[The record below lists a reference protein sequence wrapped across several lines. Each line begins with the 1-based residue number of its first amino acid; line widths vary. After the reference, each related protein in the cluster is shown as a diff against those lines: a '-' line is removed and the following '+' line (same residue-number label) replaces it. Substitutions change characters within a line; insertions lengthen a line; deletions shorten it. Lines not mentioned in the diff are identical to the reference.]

1 MGSVSALAEESRSGE
16 SCLWSAR
23 DTVQVA
29 KATIYVSCL
38 GSGKTQGLP
47 YLIEFRCRHNEDLR
61 THRNVAARHPIL
73 HDT

>member
-1 MGSVSALAEESRSGE
+1 MGSVSVLAEESHSGKRH
-16 SCLWSAR
+16 LWSAR

-29 KATIYVSCL
+29 KATVYVSRP

-47 YLIEFRCRHNEDLR
+47 YLIEFRCGHNEELR
-61 THRNVAARHPIL
+61 THKNVSTGHPIL